1 MSLGVFT
8 SLANALTVIGKPGA
22 RLLDNAGL
30 NTQID
35 QFAALRYPLAV
46 HDIEIDNLE
55 RRRHFVLDDFDAG
68 LVADDLVPLLNCAD
82 APDVETDRSVEFEC
96 VAARRGLRIA
106 EHHADFVAGLPYHD
120 FHFPGKGEQARQSP
134 LRPPPQPRVPPPNA
148 VSPPA
153 LAS

>member
-8 SLANALTVIGKPGA
+8 SLANALAVMGKPGA

-106 EHHADFVAGLPYHD
+106 AHHADFVA
-120 FHFPGKGEQARQSP
+120 E
-134 LRPPPQPRVPPPNA
+134 
-148 VSPPA
+148 
-153 LAS
+153 LAYRELHCAGTGRRSSSL